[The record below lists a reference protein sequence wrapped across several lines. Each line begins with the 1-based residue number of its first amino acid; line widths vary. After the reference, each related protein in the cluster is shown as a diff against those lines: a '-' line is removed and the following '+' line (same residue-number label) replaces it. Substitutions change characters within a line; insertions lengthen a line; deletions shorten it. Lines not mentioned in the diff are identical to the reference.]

1 MEKWNSL
8 PKNYQAIITAASGYA
23 NMYVQAEYDARNPQ
37 ALKRLVANG
46 AVLRPFSQEI
56 MEACMK
62 ASDEVNAETS
72 ATNADYKKILDSQF
86 AFRNDE
92 NLWWQVAEYGF
103 QTFMIRNRPKG

>member
-1 MEKWNSL
+1 
-8 PKNYQAIITAASGYA
+8 
-23 NMYVQAEYDARNPQ
+23 
-37 ALKRLVANG
+37 
-46 AVLRPFSQEI
+46 
-56 MEACMK
+56 MK

-103 QTFMIRNRPKG
+103 ETFMIRNRPKG